1 MFSKIIFN
9 YRKTKQENNK
19 ELLEDIEKRQNINKK
34 NIFIGN
40 ILKDKLNTN
49 KIQNV
54 REIINKTQLENNAL
68 KKTVSAP
75 SVMPFNINRITEKG
89 IKIINNV
96 YQSKYDFGR
105 SNCTGL
111 GDFIRGCYFLLEF
124 CDEYKFK
131 PKIIF
136 NNCIINEN
144 SIIIRKHFIFG
155 MNIHY

>member
-40 ILKDKLNTN
+40 MLKDKLNTN

-68 KKTVSAP
+68 KQTVSAP
-75 SVMPFNINRITEKG
+75 SVTPFNINRITEPITTGKIVFLSPLVIPG
-89 IKIINNV
+89 RINKII
-96 YQSKYDFGR
+96 
-105 SNCTGL
+105 
-111 GDFIRGCYFLLEF
+111 
-124 CDEYKFK
+124 
-131 PKIIF
+131 
-136 NNCIINEN
+136 
-144 SIIIRKHFIFG
+144 
-155 MNIHY
+155 

>member
-40 ILKDKLNTN
+40 MLKDKLNTN

-68 KKTVSAP
+68 KQTVSAP
-75 SVMPFNINRITEKG
+75 SVTPFNINRITEKG
-89 IKIINNV
+89 VKIINNV
-96 YQSKYDFGR
+96 YQSKYNFGR
-105 SNCTGL
+105 SNCTG
-111 GDFIRGCYFLLEF
+111 
-124 CDEYKFK
+124 
-131 PKIIF
+131 
-136 NNCIINEN
+136 
-144 SIIIRKHFIFG
+144 
-155 MNIHY
+155 